1 MVQGPRLVQGWSKV
15 QSWSKVGPR
24 PKFGPGSKRLEL
36 AQGLGQLGVFLT
48 RVRRRGAVAAGCV
61 RAELPVQERPE
72 SAVAWG
78 KDARSA
84 RGVQAGVKALRI
96 LYYTVFCILIQYHRI
111 WPYIVTV
118 LEYYS
123 TRTSTVTMHGRL
135 RSPVCVKGVGVYDR
149 RKSPRGSSEPH
160 GPPIGCSLPLA
171 PFRLRPPPLV
181 EALRTIER
189 LPGEKGVRLAQNMRV
204 SPCITVGK
212 RL

>member
-1 MVQGPRLVQGWSKV
+1 M
-15 QSWSKVGPR
+15 
-24 PKFGPGSKRLEL
+24 
-36 AQGLGQLGVFLT
+36 AQGLGQLNWRLSHSSPAEAC
-48 RVRRRGAVAAGCV
+48 RRGPRLRSGGAPHPRTSRTGGFLG
-61 RAELPVQERPE
+61 E
-72 SAVAWG
+72 
-78 KDARSA
+78 DALSA